1 MKSTTQLAKKYG
13 VSSQTIRNWVKT
25 GKLEVKERTQ
35 GGHFRIQEKI
45 ERRFIYAR
53 VSSAKQKSSMERQL
67 KLLSEKYPEHEQLCD
82 IASAFNFQRKGLKTI
97 LESAMSGT
105 PTQVVVTT
113 QDRVA
118 RSGFGLIQWIVELHG
133 GEIISLENNIK
144 TESFNTT
151 ELIGFITS
159 FCNSYYG
166 KRSASRRKA
175 SSIKKDKNLSK

>member
-13 VSSQTIRNWVKT
+13 VSSQTIRNWVKA

-53 VSSAKQKSSMERQL
+53 VSSNKQKSSIKKQL
-67 KLLSEKYPEHEQLCD
+67 ELLSEKYPKHEPIFD

-105 PTQVVVTT
+105 SIEIVVTT
-113 QDRVA
+113 QDRLA
-118 RSGFGLIQWIVELHG
+118 RSGFGLIKWIIELHG
-133 GEIISLENNIK
+133 GEIISLEKDIK
-144 TESFNTT
+144 TEAFDTT

-159 FCNSYYG
+159 FCNSHYG
-166 KRSASRRKA
+166 KRSAKRRKDSN
-175 SSIKKDKNLSK
+175 SSKKD